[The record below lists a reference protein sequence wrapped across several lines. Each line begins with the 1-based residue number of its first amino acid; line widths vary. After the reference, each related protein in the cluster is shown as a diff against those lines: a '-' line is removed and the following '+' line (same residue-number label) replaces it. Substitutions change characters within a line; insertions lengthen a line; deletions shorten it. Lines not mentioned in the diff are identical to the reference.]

1 MNDNFYSDNLSDL
14 FETND
19 EAIKF
24 AKQVSQSS
32 AGFSLTS
39 FARSFRQVLATIPE
53 IQRASHTVDLNKDEL
68 HVEYLFGMVW
78 DLNLDSYGIKI
89 KSMPT
94 VTTKRELLS
103 VISLMFDTL
112 GNCLS
117 AINAKTSKSYTGSS
131 WVGPAF
137 ANRNFVKVA
146 AIDHQLR
153 KIASFC

>member
-1 MNDNFYSDNLSDL
+1 
-14 FETND
+14 
-19 EAIKF
+19 
-24 AKQVSQSS
+24 
-32 AGFSLTS
+32 
-39 FARSFRQVLATIPE
+39 LATIPE
-53 IQRASHTVDLNKDEL
+53 IQRASHTGDLNKDTL

-103 VISLMFDTL
+103 VISLMFDPL
-112 GNCLS
+112 GICLS
-117 AINAKTSKSYTGSS
+117 AIPGAKLYFNKRKN
-131 WVGPAF
+131 WRKLHWLVGPAF